1 MTAEVN
7 NEAYIAGALLIDGG
21 QVVQAIRGI
30 VSRNDFHVE
39 VYGAIFSAA
48 FSLAADNEAIDP
60 VSIRHR
66 AKREGIDLSN
76 ELLLDL
82 MECTPTAANCREYA
96 HRVAEEAQKRRIKEL
111 AMRIQEDGVSSSEE
125 LLATLQRETESIRGS
140 NFQRGLLSPSDAL
153 RRFSDHVVEA
163 GSGVDNF
170 ISSGYLRLDE
180 VLGGGFI
187 RGGLYILGARPAV
200 GKSTFAV
207 NLADNIK
214 GKCLL
219 VSLEMT
225 PEQIIS
231 KRVSRLT
238 GLSSAKLM
246 SGRVADQD
254 WEQIGMAMAALSEQG
269 VYLNSRYDLT
279 VARIQLLAQSVPELK
294 AVIVDYLGLIQ
305 PGHRGGSLYE
315 SVSQTSRE
323 LKRMA
328 ISLNVPVIC
337 LCQLSRQVESREN
350 KQPRLSDL
358 RDSGA
363 IEQDADA
370 VMFLYRED
378 YYTGGPEEGQPSL
391 VYLDV
396 AKNRHGRTGQSE
408 YSFFLQTSTFKEVP

>member
-1 MTAEVN
+1 MTADLSAEQYV
-7 NEAYIAGALLIDGG
+7 AGAILIDD
-21 QVVQAIRGI
+21 QTIRAINGH
-30 VSRNDFHVE
+30 VSADDFESEHCRI
-39 VYGAIFSAA
+39 IFEAALSLSADDA
-48 FSLAADNEAIDP
+48 AIDP
-60 VSIRHR
+60 VSIMGK
-66 AKREGIDLSN
+66 AKQLGM
-76 ELLLDL
+76 ELPRQYVLEL
-82 MECTPTAANCREYA
+82 MEVVPTAANCVEYA
-96 HRVAEEAQKRRIKEL
+96 LRVAEDARTRRIKEL
-111 AMRIQEDGVSSSEE
+111 AMRIQEDGISSSEE

-140 NFQRGLLSPSDAL
+140 NFQRGLLSPSDTL

-163 GSGVDNF
+163 GSGADNF

-279 VARIQLLAQSVPELK
+279 VAQIQLLAQSVPELK

-370 VMFLYRED
+370 VMFLYRPD
-378 YYTGGPEEGQPSL
+378 YYTGTGDDGQPSL
-391 VYLDV
+391 VQLDI
-396 AKNRHGRTGQSE
+396 AKNRHGRTGE
-408 YSFFLQTSTFKEVP
+408 TEFSFWLSTSTFKEVP

>member
-1 MTAEVN
+1 MTADLSAEQYV
-7 NEAYIAGALLIDGG
+7 AGAILIED
-21 QVVQAIRGI
+21 QTIRAINGH
-30 VSRNDFHVE
+30 VSADDFESEHCRI
-39 VYGAIFSAA
+39 IFEAALSLSADDA
-48 FSLAADNEAIDP
+48 AIDP
-60 VSIRHR
+60 VSIMGK
-66 AKREGIDLSN
+66 AKQLGM
-76 ELLLDL
+76 ELPRQYVVEL
-82 MECTPTAANCREYA
+82 MEVVPTAANCVEYA
-96 HRVAEEAQKRRIKEL
+96 LRVAEDARTRRIKEL

-125 LLATLQRETESIRGS
+125 LLAILQRETEAIRGS
-140 NFQRGLLSPSDAL
+140 NFQRGLLSPSDTL

-163 GSGVDNF
+163 GSGADNF

-207 NLADNIK
+207 NIADNIK

-279 VARIQLLAQSVPELK
+279 VAQIQLLAQSVPELK

-370 VMFLYRED
+370 VMFLYRPD
-378 YYTGGPEEGQPSL
+378 YYTGTEDDSQPSL
-391 VYLDV
+391 VQLDI
-396 AKNRHGRTGQSE
+396 AKNRHGRTGE
-408 YSFFLQTSTFKEVP
+408 TEFSFWLSTSTFKEVP

>member
-1 MTAEVN
+1 MTADLSAELYV
-7 NEAYIAGALLIDGG
+7 AGAILIDD
-21 QVVQAIRGI
+21 QTIRAINGH
-30 VSRNDFHVE
+30 VSADDFESEHCRI
-39 VYGAIFSAA
+39 IFEAALSLSADDA
-48 FSLAADNEAIDP
+48 AIDP
-60 VSIRHR
+60 VSIMGK
-66 AKREGIDLSN
+66 AKQLGM
-76 ELLLDL
+76 ELPRQYVLEL
-82 MECTPTAANCREYA
+82 MEVVPTAANCIEYA
-96 HRVAEEAQKRRIKEL
+96 LRVAEDARTRRIKEL
-111 AMRIQEDGVSSSEE
+111 AMRIQEDGISSSEE

-140 NFQRGLLSPSDAL
+140 NFQRGLLSPSDTL

-163 GSGVDNF
+163 GSGADNF
-170 ISSGYLRLDE
+170 ISSGYLHLDE

-279 VARIQLLAQSVPELK
+279 VAQIQLLAQSVPELK

-370 VMFLYRED
+370 VMFLYRPD
-378 YYTGGPEEGQPSL
+378 YYTGTEDNGQPSL
-391 VYLDV
+391 VQLDI
-396 AKNRHGRTGQSE
+396 AKNRHGRTGE
-408 YSFFLQTSTFKEVP
+408 TEFSFWLSTSTFKEVP

>member
-1 MTAEVN
+1 MTADLSAEQYV
-7 NEAYIAGALLIDGG
+7 AGAILIDD
-21 QVVQAIRGI
+21 QTIRAINGH
-30 VSRNDFHVE
+30 VSADDFESEHCRI
-39 VYGAIFSAA
+39 IFEAALSLSADDA
-48 FSLAADNEAIDP
+48 AIDP
-60 VSIRHR
+60 VSIMGK
-66 AKREGIDLSN
+66 AKQLGM
-76 ELLLDL
+76 ELPRQYVLEL
-82 MECTPTAANCREYA
+82 MEVVPTAANCVEYA
-96 HRVAEEAQKRRIKEL
+96 LRVAEDARTRRIKEL

-125 LLATLQRETESIRGS
+125 LLAILQRETEAIRGS
-140 NFQRGLLSPSDAL
+140 NFQRGLLSPSDTL

-163 GSGVDNF
+163 GSGADNF

-279 VARIQLLAQSVPELK
+279 VAQIQLLAQSVAELK

-370 VMFLYRED
+370 VMFLYRPD
-378 YYTGGPEEGQPSL
+378 YYTGTEDDSQPSL
-391 VYLDV
+391 VQLDI
-396 AKNRHGRTGQSE
+396 AKNRHGRTGE
-408 YSFFLQTSTFKEVP
+408 TEFSFWLSTSTFKEVP

>member
-1 MTAEVN
+1 MTADLSAEQYV
-7 NEAYIAGALLIDGG
+7 AGAILIDD
-21 QVVQAIRGI
+21 QTIKAINSR
-30 VSRNDFHVE
+30 VSADDFDSEHCRI
-39 VYGAIFSAA
+39 IFEAA
-48 FSLAADNEAIDP
+48 LSLAAENTAIDP
-60 VSIRHR
+60 VSIMGK
-66 AKREGIDLSN
+66 AKQLGM
-76 ELLLDL
+76 ELPRQYVLEL
-82 MECTPTAANCREYA
+82 MEVVPTAVNCVEYA
-96 HRVAEEAQKRRIKEL
+96 LRVAEDARTRRIKEL
-111 AMRIQEDGVSSSEE
+111 AMQIQEDGVSSSDE
-125 LLATLQRETESIRGS
+125 LLATLQREAEAIRGS
-140 NFQRGLLSPSDAL
+140 NFQKGLLSPSDTL

-163 GSGVDNF
+163 GSGADNF

-279 VARIQLLAQSVPELK
+279 VAQIQLLAQSVPELK

-350 KQPRLSDL
+350 KRY
-358 RDSGA
+358 A
-363 IEQDADA
+363 II
-370 VMFLYRED
+370 F
-378 YYTGGPEEGQPSL
+378 S
-391 VYLDV
+391 
-396 AKNRHGRTGQSE
+396 
-408 YSFFLQTSTFKEVP
+408 